1 MQMIKKQGQKDQ
13 DFLSEDGV
21 TYRKPKQL
29 FSKEFEEM
37 ARQKTALIEE
47 KKLDREKKFQR
58 PIPQTSSSKWNAE
71 ETGKKESSVDQSSDS
86 IKVRIA
92 SF

>member
-37 ARQKTALIEE
+37 ARQKTALIEVI
-47 KKLDREKKFQR
+47 DFCISRV
-58 PIPQTSSSKWNAE
+58 N
-71 ETGKKESSVDQSSDS
+71 
-86 IKVRIA
+86 
-92 SF
+92 